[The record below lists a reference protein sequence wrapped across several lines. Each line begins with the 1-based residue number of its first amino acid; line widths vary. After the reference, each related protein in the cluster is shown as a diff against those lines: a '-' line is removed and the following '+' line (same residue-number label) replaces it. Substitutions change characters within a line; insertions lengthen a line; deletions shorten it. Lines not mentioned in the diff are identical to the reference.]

1 MKKFDFS
8 KGFGNIDP
16 KYISEAE
23 GEWKEKKNVWIA
35 SFWSKLAAAC
45 VILALIST
53 VLSNPKVQAAIK
65 NLALSI
71 GETLGFQKEI
81 EPYTEALNISQT
93 DHGITANI
101 KEVVLDEGVLLFRVH
116 AEIDN
121 SKKNEQEKDTGISS
135 FKNTGI
141 TLDMGKTTVNG
152 QKLDEYMNAEYSP
165 YSVDD
170 LLDADADSDEKEY
183 DCVQEYHFHA
193 PTDLGENPEIHL
205 VLNAF
210 DYDEW
215 EKSLAEFTFDFNI
228 SREKILKQT
237 TDKELENIS
246 VETEEGT
253 VTLKDIFLNRL
264 QSSISA
270 DVPEKLFQKYEV
282 ELRGTD
288 SKGNK
293 VRYELRDDAETEVIS
308 RNWKFKTDFWRTYGS
323 AGDDERP
330 EIPDPDS
337 EYLELQLYTR
347 EPYMAAADTVWG
359 DDDFV
364 EIGETTEEVEEVPED
379 TLEGENPSD
388 AEEPIETQIIG
399 GAVAPTEVRLQDD
412 TDQKENTDAANKTDE
427 DYGTEESA
435 YYDGATGEIT
445 AESDWTPV
453 GEKIRIQIK

>member
-8 KGFGNIDP
+8 KEFGNIDP

-23 GEWKEKKNVWIA
+23 GEWKGKKKAWA
-35 SFWSKLAAAC
+35 PSFWSKLAAAC

-81 EPYTEALNISQT
+81 ESYTEVLNMSQINQ
-93 DHGITANI
+93 GITVNI

-121 SKKNEQEKDTGISS
+121 SKKNEQEKAESISS

-141 TLDMGKTTVNG
+141 TLDMDKTTVNG

-170 LLDADADSDEKEY
+170 LLNADADRDEEEY
-183 DCVQEYHFHA
+183 DRVQEYRFHA
-193 PTDLGENPEIHL
+193 PTNLGENPEVHL
-205 VLNAF
+205 VLNTC

-215 EKSLAEFTFDFNI
+215 EKSVVEFTFDFNI

-237 TDKELENIS
+237 TNKELENIS
-246 VETEEGT
+246 VETVEGT
-253 VTLKDIFLNRL
+253 VILKDIFLNRL

-293 VRYELRDDAETEVIS
+293 VRYELKDDAETEAIS
-308 RNWKFKTDFWRTYGS
+308 RNWKFKTDFWRTYGT
-323 AGDDERP
+323 AGGDERP
-330 EIPDPDS
+330 EIPDSDS
-337 EYLELQLYTR
+337 EYLELQLYLKSDSIKESNIT
-347 EPYMAAADTVWG
+347 ETYDLDDDTYAEEESKVYDAADDSEWK
-359 DDDFV
+359 
-364 EIGETTEEVEEVPED
+364 
-379 TLEGENPSD
+379 
-388 AEEPIETQIIG
+388 A
-399 GAVAPTEVRLQDD
+399 
-412 TDQKENTDAANKTDE
+412 
-427 DYGTEESA
+427 
-435 YYDGATGEIT
+435 
-445 AESDWTPV
+445 V
-453 GEKIRIQIK
+453 GEKIRINIK

>member
-16 KYISEAE
+16 KYISESE
-23 GEWKEKKNVWIA
+23 GEWKGKKNVWIA

-93 DHGITANI
+93 DHGITANL

-121 SKKNEQEKDTGISS
+121 TEENEKKKTANISS
-135 FKNTGI
+135 FRNTGI
-141 TLDMGKTTVNG
+141 TLDMGKTTING

-170 LLDADADSDEKEY
+170 LLDADSDEKEY
-183 DCVQEYHFHA
+183 DRVQEYRFHA
-193 PTDLGENPEIHL
+193 PTDLEEKLEIHL

-210 DYDEW
+210 DYDDW

-228 SREKILKQT
+228 SREKILNQT

-246 VETEEGT
+246 VQTEEGT
-253 VTLKDIFLNRL
+253 VTLKDIFLNKL

-270 DVPEKLFQKYEV
+270 DVPEKLFQKYDV

-293 VRYELRDDAETEVIS
+293 VRYELRDDAETGAINRV
-308 RNWKFKTDFWRTYGS
+308 WKFKTDFWRIYGS

-330 EIPDPDS
+330 EIPDPES
-337 EYLELQLYTR
+337 EYLELQLYLKSDAIIENNVIKRYDLDDDTYA
-347 EPYMAAADTVWG
+347 EEESKVYDAADDSEWK
-359 DDDFV
+359 
-364 EIGETTEEVEEVPED
+364 
-379 TLEGENPSD
+379 
-388 AEEPIETQIIG
+388 A
-399 GAVAPTEVRLQDD
+399 
-412 TDQKENTDAANKTDE
+412 
-427 DYGTEESA
+427 
-435 YYDGATGEIT
+435 
-445 AESDWTPV
+445 V
-453 GEKIRIQIK
+453 GEKIRINIR

>member
-8 KGFGNIDP
+8 KEFGNIDP

-23 GEWKEKKNVWIA
+23 GEWKGKKKAWA
-35 SFWSKLAAAC
+35 PSFWSKLAVAC

-65 NLALSI
+65 SLALSI

-81 EPYTEALNISQT
+81 ESYTEDLNISRSDQ
-93 DHGITANI
+93 GITVNL

-116 AEIDN
+116 AEIDAPEEN
-121 SKKNEQEKDTGISS
+121 QQEKSVDISS

-141 TLDMGKTTVNG
+141 TLDMDKTTING

-170 LLDADADSDEKEY
+170 LLDADADRDEEEY
-183 DCVQEYHFHA
+183 DRVQEYRFHA
-193 PTDLGENPEIHL
+193 PTDLGENPEVHF

-210 DYDEW
+210 DYDDW
-215 EKSLAEFTFDFNI
+215 EKSVAEFTFDFNI

-237 TDKELENIS
+237 TNKKLENIS
-246 VETEEGT
+246 VQTEEGT
-253 VTLKDIFLNRL
+253 VTLKDIFLNKL

-270 DVPEKLFQKYEV
+270 DVPEKLFQKYDV

-293 VRYELRDDAETEVIS
+293 VRYELRDDAETGAIN
-308 RNWKFKTDFWRTYGS
+308 RIWKFKTDFWRTYGS

-337 EYLELQLYTR
+337 EYLELQLYLKSDAIIENNVIKR
-347 EPYMAAADTVWG
+347 YDL
-359 DDDFV
+359 DDD
-364 EIGETTEEVEEVPED
+364 TY
-379 TLEGENPSD
+379 
-388 AEEPIETQIIG
+388 AEEESK
-399 GAVAPTEVRLQDD
+399 VY
-412 TDQKENTDAANKTDE
+412 DAA
-427 DYGTEESA
+427 
-435 YYDGATGEIT
+435 YDSEWKA
-445 AESDWTPV
+445 V
-453 GEKIRIQIK
+453 GEKIRINIR

>member
-8 KGFGNIDP
+8 KEFGNIDP
-16 KYISEAE
+16 KFISAAE
-23 GEWKEKKNVWIA
+23 GEWKDKKKVWA
-35 SFWSKLAAAC
+35 PSFWSKLAAAC

-81 EPYTEALNISQT
+81 ESYTEVLNMSQT
-93 DHGITANI
+93 DHGITANL

-121 SKKNEQEKDTGISS
+121 TEKNEQGKSASADISS

-141 TLDMGKTTVNG
+141 TLDMDKTTVNG
-152 QKLDEYMNAEYSP
+152 QKFDEYMNAEYSP

-170 LLDADADSDEKEY
+170 LLDTDADSDEKEY
-183 DCVQEYHFHA
+183 DRVQEYRFHA
-193 PTDLGENPEIHL
+193 PTNLGENPEVHL

-210 DYDEW
+210 DYDDW

-246 VETEEGT
+246 VQTEEGT
-253 VTLKDIFLNRL
+253 VTLKDIFLNKL

-270 DVPEKLFQKYEV
+270 DVPEKLFQKYDV

-293 VRYELRDDAETEVIS
+293 VRYELKDDAATEAIS

-337 EYLELQLYTR
+337 EYLELQLYLKSDAIIESNIT
-347 EPYMAAADTVWG
+347 ETYDLDDDTYAEEESKVYDAG
-359 DDDFV
+359 DDS
-364 EIGETTEEVEEVPED
+364 EWK
-379 TLEGENPSD
+379 
-388 AEEPIETQIIG
+388 A
-399 GAVAPTEVRLQDD
+399 
-412 TDQKENTDAANKTDE
+412 
-427 DYGTEESA
+427 
-435 YYDGATGEIT
+435 
-445 AESDWTPV
+445 V
-453 GEKIRIQIK
+453 GEEIRIDIR

>member
-8 KGFGNIDP
+8 KEFGNIDP

-23 GEWKEKKNVWIA
+23 GEWKDKKKVWA
-35 SFWSKLAAAC
+35 PSFWSKLVAAC

-81 EPYTEALNISQT
+81 ESYTEVLNMSQT
-93 DHGITANI
+93 DHGITTNL
-101 KEVVLDEGVLLFRVH
+101 KEVVLDEGVLLFRGH

-121 SKKNEQEKDTGISS
+121 SEANEQVKSADILS

-141 TLDMGKTTVNG
+141 TLDTNKTTING
-152 QKLDEYMNAEYSP
+152 QKLDEYTSGEYSP

-170 LLDADADSDEKEY
+170 LLDADADRDEKEY
-183 DCVQEYHFHA
+183 DRVQEYRFHA
-193 PTDLGENPEIHL
+193 PTDLGENPEIHF
-205 VLNAF
+205 VLKAF
-210 DYDEW
+210 DYDDW
-215 EKSLAEFTFDFNI
+215 KMNALAEFTFDFNI

-237 TDKELENIS
+237 TNKKLENSS
-246 VETEEGT
+246 VQTEEGT
-253 VTLKDIFLNRL
+253 VTLKDIFLNKL

-293 VRYELRDDAETEVIS
+293 VRYELKDDAETEAIS

-337 EYLELQLYTR
+337 EYLELQLYLKCDDIIESNIT
-347 EPYMAAADTVWG
+347 ETYDL
-359 DDDFV
+359 DDD
-364 EIGETTEEVEEVPED
+364 TY
-379 TLEGENPSD
+379 
-388 AEEPIETQIIG
+388 AEEESKVYDAT
-399 GAVAPTEVRLQDD
+399 DD
-412 TDQKENTDAANKTDE
+412 SEWKV
-427 DYGTEESA
+427 
-435 YYDGATGEIT
+435 
-445 AESDWTPV
+445 V
-453 GEKIRIQIK
+453 GEKIRIDIR

>member
-8 KGFGNIDP
+8 KEFGNIDP

-23 GEWKEKKNVWIA
+23 GEWKGKKKAWTP

-81 EPYTEALNISQT
+81 ESYTEVLNMSQSN
-93 DHGITANI
+93 HGVTVNI

-121 SKKNEQEKDTGISS
+121 SKKNEQEKAESISS

-141 TLDMGKTTVNG
+141 TLDMDKTTVNG

-170 LLDADADSDEKEY
+170 LLNADADRDEEEY
-183 DCVQEYHFHA
+183 DRVQEYRFHA
-193 PTDLGENPEIHL
+193 PTNLGENPEVHL
-205 VLNAF
+205 VLNAC

-215 EKSLAEFTFDFNI
+215 EKSVAEFTFDFNI

-237 TDKELENIS
+237 TNKELENIS
-246 VETEEGT
+246 VETAEGT
-253 VTLKDIFLNRL
+253 VILKDIFLNRL

-293 VRYELRDDAETEVIS
+293 VRYELKDDAETEAIS
-308 RNWKFKTDFWRTYGS
+308 RNWKFKTDFWRTYGT
-323 AGDDERP
+323 AGGDERP
-330 EIPDPDS
+330 EIPNPDS
-337 EYLELQLYTR
+337 EYLELQLYLKSDDIIENNVIKRYDLDDDTYA
-347 EPYMAAADTVWG
+347 EEESKVYDAADDSEWK
-359 DDDFV
+359 
-364 EIGETTEEVEEVPED
+364 
-379 TLEGENPSD
+379 
-388 AEEPIETQIIG
+388 A
-399 GAVAPTEVRLQDD
+399 
-412 TDQKENTDAANKTDE
+412 
-427 DYGTEESA
+427 
-435 YYDGATGEIT
+435 
-445 AESDWTPV
+445 V
-453 GEKIRIQIK
+453 GEKMRIDIR

>member
-23 GEWKEKKNVWIA
+23 GEWKGKKKVREL
-35 SFWSKLAAAC
+35 SFWSRLAAAC

-81 EPYTEALNISQT
+81 ESYTEALNMSQT
-93 DHGITANI
+93 DQGITANI

-116 AEIDN
+116 AEIDA
-121 SKKNEQEKDTGISS
+121 SKENQQEKSVDISS

-141 TLDMGKTTVNG
+141 TLDMDKTTING

-165 YSVDD
+165 YSMDD
-170 LLDADADSDEKEY
+170 LLDADADRDEEEY
-183 DCVQEYHFHA
+183 DRVQEYRFHA
-193 PTDLGENPEIHL
+193 PTDLGENPEVHL

-210 DYDEW
+210 DYDDW
-215 EKSLAEFTFDFNI
+215 EKSVAEFAFDFNI
-228 SREKILKQT
+228 SREKILKQIT
-237 TDKELENIS
+237 NKELENIF

-253 VTLKDIFLNRL
+253 VTLKDIFLNKL
-264 QSSISA
+264 QSSVSA
-270 DVPEKLFQKYEV
+270 DVPENLFQKYEV

-288 SKGNK
+288 SKGNR
-293 VRYELRDDAETEVIS
+293 VRYDLKDDAETGAIS
-308 RNWKFKTDFWRTYGS
+308 RVWKFKTDFWRTYGT

-337 EYLELQLYTR
+337 EYLELQLYLKCDDIIESNIT
-347 EPYMAAADTVWG
+347 ETYDLDDDTYAEEESKVYDAADDSEWK
-359 DDDFV
+359 
-364 EIGETTEEVEEVPED
+364 
-379 TLEGENPSD
+379 
-388 AEEPIETQIIG
+388 A
-399 GAVAPTEVRLQDD
+399 
-412 TDQKENTDAANKTDE
+412 
-427 DYGTEESA
+427 
-435 YYDGATGEIT
+435 
-445 AESDWTPV
+445 V
-453 GEKIRIQIK
+453 GEKIRINIR

>member
-8 KGFGNIDP
+8 KEFGNIDP

-23 GEWKEKKNVWIA
+23 GEWKGKKKAWA
-35 SFWSKLAAAC
+35 PSFWSKLAVAC

-65 NLALSI
+65 SLALSI

-81 EPYTEALNISQT
+81 ESYTEDLNISRSNQ
-93 DHGITANI
+93 GITVNL

-116 AEIDN
+116 AEIDAPEEN
-121 SKKNEQEKDTGISS
+121 QQEKSVDISS

-141 TLDMGKTTVNG
+141 TLDMDRTTING
-152 QKLDEYMNAEYSP
+152 QKLDEYTSGEYSP

-170 LLDADADSDEKEY
+170 LLDTDADRDEKEY
-183 DCVQEYHFHA
+183 DRVQEYRFHA

-210 DYDEW
+210 DHDDW
-215 EKSLAEFTFDFNI
+215 EKSVEEFTFDFNI

-237 TDKELENIS
+237 TNKELENIS

-253 VTLKDIFLNRL
+253 VILKDIFLNRL

-308 RNWKFKTDFWRTYGS
+308 RNWKFKTDFWRTYGT

-330 EIPDPDS
+330 EIPNPDS
-337 EYLELQLYTR
+337 EYLELQLYLKSDDIMESSVTK
-347 EPYMAAADTVWG
+347 EYDLDDNTYAEEEGKVYDAADDSEWK
-359 DDDFV
+359 
-364 EIGETTEEVEEVPED
+364 
-379 TLEGENPSD
+379 
-388 AEEPIETQIIG
+388 A
-399 GAVAPTEVRLQDD
+399 
-412 TDQKENTDAANKTDE
+412 
-427 DYGTEESA
+427 
-435 YYDGATGEIT
+435 
-445 AESDWTPV
+445 V
-453 GEKIRIQIK
+453 GEKIRINIR

>member
-8 KGFGNIDP
+8 KEFGNIDP

-23 GEWKEKKNVWIA
+23 GEWKGKKRIWVL
-35 SFWSKLAAAC
+35 SLWSKLAAAC

-65 NLALSI
+65 NLVLSI

-81 EPYTEALNISQT
+81 ESYTEVLNMSQT
-93 DHGITANI
+93 DHGITTNL

-121 SKKNEQEKDTGISS
+121 TEENEQGKSADILS

-141 TLDMGKTTVNG
+141 TLDTDKTTING
-152 QKLDEYMNAEYSP
+152 QKLDEYTSGEYSP
-165 YSVDD
+165 YSVED
-170 LLDADADSDEKEY
+170 LLEADADRDEKEY
-183 DCVQEYHFHA
+183 DRVQEYRFHA
-193 PTDLGENPEIHL
+193 PTDLGENPEIHF
-205 VLNAF
+205 VLKAF
-210 DYDEW
+210 DYDDW
-215 EKSLAEFTFDFNI
+215 QMNALAEFTFDFNI

-237 TDKELENIS
+237 TNKELENIS

-253 VTLKDIFLNRL
+253 VTLKDIFLNKL

-293 VRYELRDDAETEVIS
+293 VRYELKDDAETEAIS

-337 EYLELQLYTR
+337 EYLELQLYLKSDDIM
-347 EPYMAAADTVWG
+347 ESSDTKTYDL
-359 DDDFV
+359 DDD
-364 EIGETTEEVEEVPED
+364 TY
-379 TLEGENPSD
+379 
-388 AEEPIETQIIG
+388 AEEEG
-399 GAVAPTEVRLQDD
+399 KVYDVADD
-412 TDQKENTDAANKTDE
+412 SEWKA
-427 DYGTEESA
+427 
-435 YYDGATGEIT
+435 
-445 AESDWTPV
+445 V
-453 GEKIRIQIK
+453 GEKIRIDIR

>member
-1 MKKFDFS
+1 MLMKKFDFS
-8 KGFGNIDP
+8 KEFGNIDS
-16 KYISEAE
+16 KYISEVE
-23 GEWKEKKNVWIA
+23 GEWKGKKKAWTP

-71 GETLGFQKEI
+71 GETLGFQNGI
-81 EPYTEALNISQT
+81 ESYTEVLNMSQI
-93 DHGITANI
+93 DQGITVNI

-116 AEIDN
+116 AKIDN
-121 SKKNEQEKDTGISS
+121 SEENEQGKSENISS

-141 TLDMGKTTVNG
+141 TLDMDKTTINS
-152 QKLDEYMNAEYSP
+152 QKLDEYMNGEYSP

-170 LLDADADSDEKEY
+170 LLDTDADRDEEEY
-183 DCVQEYHFHA
+183 DRVQEYRFHA
-193 PTDLGENPEIHL
+193 PTDLGENPEVHL
-205 VLNAF
+205 VLNAC

-237 TDKELENIS
+237 TDKELKNIS

-253 VTLKDIFLNRL
+253 VTLKDIFLNKL

-270 DVPEKLFQKYEV
+270 DVPEKLFQKYDV

-293 VRYELRDDAETEVIS
+293 VRYELKDDAETEAIS
-308 RNWKFKTDFWRTYGS
+308 RNWQFKTDFWRTYGT

-337 EYLELQLYTR
+337 EYLELQLYLKSDDIMESSVTK
-347 EPYMAAADTVWG
+347 EYDLDDNTYAEEEGKVYDAG
-359 DDDFV
+359 DD
-364 EIGETTEEVEEVPED
+364 
-379 TLEGENPSD
+379 
-388 AEEPIETQIIG
+388 
-399 GAVAPTEVRLQDD
+399 
-412 TDQKENTDAANKTDE
+412 
-427 DYGTEESA
+427 SA
-435 YYDGATGEIT
+435 WKA
-445 AESDWTPV
+445 V
-453 GEKIRIQIK
+453 GEKIRIDIR

>member
-16 KYISEAE
+16 KYISESE
-23 GEWKEKKNVWIA
+23 GEWKGKKNVWIA

-81 EPYTEALNISQT
+81 EPYTEALNFSQT
-93 DHGITANI
+93 DHGITANL

-121 SKKNEQEKDTGISS
+121 TEENEKKKTANISS
-135 FKNTGI
+135 FRNTGI
-141 TLDMGKTTVNG
+141 TLDMGKTTING

-170 LLDADADSDEKEY
+170 LLDADSDEKEY
-183 DCVQEYHFHA
+183 DRVQEYRFHA
-193 PTDLGENPEIHL
+193 PTDLEEKPEIHL

-210 DYDEW
+210 DYDDW

-228 SREKILKQT
+228 SREKILNQT

-246 VETEEGT
+246 VQTEEGT
-253 VTLKDIFLNRL
+253 VTLKDIFLNKV

-270 DVPEKLFQKYEV
+270 DVPEKLFQKYDV

-293 VRYELRDDAETEVIS
+293 VRYELRDDAETGAINRV
-308 RNWKFKTDFWRTYGS
+308 WKFKTDFWRIYGS

-330 EIPDPDS
+330 EIPDPES
-337 EYLELQLYTR
+337 EYLELQLYLKSDAIIENNVIKRYDLDDDTYA
-347 EPYMAAADTVWG
+347 EEESKVYDAADDSEWK
-359 DDDFV
+359 
-364 EIGETTEEVEEVPED
+364 
-379 TLEGENPSD
+379 
-388 AEEPIETQIIG
+388 A
-399 GAVAPTEVRLQDD
+399 
-412 TDQKENTDAANKTDE
+412 
-427 DYGTEESA
+427 
-435 YYDGATGEIT
+435 
-445 AESDWTPV
+445 V
-453 GEKIRIQIK
+453 GEKIRINIR

>member
-8 KGFGNIDP
+8 KEFGNIDP

-23 GEWKEKKNVWIA
+23 GEWKDKKKVWA
-35 SFWSKLAAAC
+35 PSFWSKLVAAC

-81 EPYTEALNISQT
+81 ESYTEVLNMSQT
-93 DHGITANI
+93 DHGITTNL

-121 SKKNEQEKDTGISS
+121 SEENEQGKSENISS

-141 TLDMGKTTVNG
+141 TLDTNKTTING
-152 QKLDEYMNAEYSP
+152 QKLDEYTSGEYSP

-170 LLDADADSDEKEY
+170 LLDADADRDEKEY
-183 DCVQEYHFHA
+183 DRVQEYRFHA
-193 PTDLGENPEIHL
+193 PTDLGENPEMHF
-205 VLNAF
+205 VLKAF
-210 DYDEW
+210 DYDDW
-215 EKSLAEFTFDFNI
+215 QMNALAEFTFDFNI

-237 TDKELENIS
+237 TNKELENIS

-253 VTLKDIFLNRL
+253 VTLKDIFLNKL

-282 ELRGTD
+282 ELRGKD

-293 VRYELRDDAETEVIS
+293 VRYELKDDAETEAIS

-337 EYLELQLYTR
+337 EYLELQLYLKCDDIIESNIT
-347 EPYMAAADTVWG
+347 ETYDL
-359 DDDFV
+359 DDD
-364 EIGETTEEVEEVPED
+364 TY
-379 TLEGENPSD
+379 
-388 AEEPIETQIIG
+388 AEEESKVYDAT
-399 GAVAPTEVRLQDD
+399 DD
-412 TDQKENTDAANKTDE
+412 SEWKV
-427 DYGTEESA
+427 
-435 YYDGATGEIT
+435 
-445 AESDWTPV
+445 V
-453 GEKIRIQIK
+453 GEKIRIDIR

>member
-1 MKKFDFS
+1 MLMKKFDFS
-8 KGFGNIDP
+8 KEFGNIDP
-16 KYISEAE
+16 KYISEVE
-23 GEWKEKKNVWIA
+23 GEWKGKKKAWTP

-65 NLALSI
+65 NFALSI
-71 GETLGFQKEI
+71 GETLGFQNGI
-81 EPYTEALNISQT
+81 ESYTEVLNMSQI
-93 DHGITANI
+93 DQGITVNI

-116 AEIDN
+116 AKIDN
-121 SKKNEQEKDTGISS
+121 SEENEQGKSENISS

-141 TLDMGKTTVNG
+141 TLDMDKTTINS
-152 QKLDEYMNAEYSP
+152 QKLDEYMNGEYSP

-170 LLDADADSDEKEY
+170 LLDTDADRDEEEY
-183 DCVQEYHFHA
+183 DRVQEYRFHA
-193 PTDLGENPEIHL
+193 PTDLGENPEVHL
-205 VLNAF
+205 VLNAC

-237 TDKELENIS
+237 TDKELKNIS

-253 VTLKDIFLNRL
+253 VTLKDIFLNKL

-270 DVPEKLFQKYEV
+270 DVPEKLFQKYDV

-293 VRYELRDDAETEVIS
+293 VRYELKDDAETEAIS
-308 RNWKFKTDFWRTYGS
+308 RNWQFKTDFWRTYGT

-337 EYLELQLYTR
+337 EYLELQLYLKSDDIMESSVTK
-347 EPYMAAADTVWG
+347 EYDLDDNTYAEEEGKVYDAG
-359 DDDFV
+359 DD
-364 EIGETTEEVEEVPED
+364 
-379 TLEGENPSD
+379 
-388 AEEPIETQIIG
+388 
-399 GAVAPTEVRLQDD
+399 
-412 TDQKENTDAANKTDE
+412 
-427 DYGTEESA
+427 SA
-435 YYDGATGEIT
+435 WKA
-445 AESDWTPV
+445 V
-453 GEKIRIQIK
+453 GEKIRIDIR

>member
-8 KGFGNIDP
+8 KEFGNIDP

-23 GEWKEKKNVWIA
+23 GEWKGKKRVWTP

-81 EPYTEALNISQT
+81 ESYTEVLNMSQT
-93 DHGITANI
+93 DHGVTVNI

-121 SKKNEQEKDTGISS
+121 SEENEQGKSAGISS

-141 TLDMGKTTVNG
+141 TIDMDKTTING

-170 LLDADADSDEKEY
+170 LLEADADRDEKEY
-183 DCVQEYHFHA
+183 DCVQEYRFHA
-193 PTDLGENPEIHL
+193 PTDLGENPEVHL
-205 VLNAF
+205 VLSTF
-210 DYDEW
+210 DYDDW
-215 EKSLAEFTFDFNI
+215 QMNALAEFTFDFNI

-237 TDKELENIS
+237 TNKELENIS

-253 VTLKDIFLNRL
+253 VILKDIFLNKL

-270 DVPEKLFQKYEV
+270 DVPEKLFQKYDV
-282 ELRGTD
+282 ELRGKD

-293 VRYELRDDAETEVIS
+293 ARYELKDDAETEAIS
-308 RNWKFKTDFWRTYGS
+308 RVWKFKTDFWRTYGS

-337 EYLELQLYTR
+337 EYLELQLYLKSDNIMESSVTK
-347 EPYMAAADTVWG
+347 EYDL
-359 DDDFV
+359 DDD
-364 EIGETTEEVEEVPED
+364 TY
-379 TLEGENPSD
+379 
-388 AEEPIETQIIG
+388 AEEEG
-399 GAVAPTEVRLQDD
+399 KVY
-412 TDQKENTDAANKTDE
+412 DASDN
-427 DYGTEESA
+427 SA
-435 YYDGATGEIT
+435 WKA
-445 AESDWTPV
+445 V
-453 GEKIRIQIK
+453 GEKVRIDIR

>member
-1 MKKFDFS
+1 MS
-8 KGFGNIDP
+8 QSNHG
-16 KYISEAE
+16 
-23 GEWKEKKNVWIA
+23 V
-35 SFWSKLAAAC
+35 
-45 VILALIST
+45 T
-53 VLSNPKVQAAIK
+53 V
-65 NLALSI
+65 
-71 GETLGFQKEI
+71 
-81 EPYTEALNISQT
+81 
-93 DHGITANI
+93 NI

-121 SKKNEQEKDTGISS
+121 TEENEQEKTEGISS

-170 LLDADADSDEKEY
+170 LLDTDADSDEKEY
-183 DCVQEYHFHA
+183 DRVQEYRFHV

-210 DYDEW
+210 SYDDW
-215 EKSLAEFTFDFNI
+215 EKSLAEFTFDFSI

-237 TDKELENIS
+237 TNKELESIS
-246 VETEEGT
+246 VKTEEGT
-253 VTLKDIFLNRL
+253 VILKDIFLNKL

-270 DVPEKLFQKYEV
+270 DVPEKLFQKYDV

-293 VRYELRDDAETEVIS
+293 VRYELKDDAETEAIS

-337 EYLELQLYTR
+337 EYLELQLYLKCDDIIESSVTK
-347 EPYMAAADTVWG
+347 EYDLDDDTYAEEEGKVYDAAD
-359 DDDFV
+359 D
-364 EIGETTEEVEEVPED
+364 
-379 TLEGENPSD
+379 
-388 AEEPIETQIIG
+388 
-399 GAVAPTEVRLQDD
+399 
-412 TDQKENTDAANKTDE
+412 
-427 DYGTEESA
+427 SA
-435 YYDGATGEIT
+435 WKA
-445 AESDWTPV
+445 V
-453 GEKIRIQIK
+453 GEKIRIDIR

>member
-16 KYISEAE
+16 KYISESE
-23 GEWKEKKNVWIA
+23 GEWKGKKNVWIA

-81 EPYTEALNISQT
+81 EPYTEALNFSQT
-93 DHGITANI
+93 DHGITANL

-121 SKKNEQEKDTGISS
+121 TEENEKKKTANISS
-135 FKNTGI
+135 FRNTGI
-141 TLDMGKTTVNG
+141 TLDMGKTTING

-170 LLDADADSDEKEY
+170 LLDADSDEKEY
-183 DCVQEYHFHA
+183 DRVQEYRFHA
-193 PTDLGENPEIHL
+193 PTDLEEKPEIHL

-210 DYDEW
+210 DYDDW

-228 SREKILKQT
+228 SREKILNQT

-246 VETEEGT
+246 VQTEEGT
-253 VTLKDIFLNRL
+253 VTLKDIFLNKL

-270 DVPEKLFQKYEV
+270 DVPEKLFQKYDV

-293 VRYELRDDAETEVIS
+293 VRYELRDDAETGAIN
-308 RNWKFKTDFWRTYGS
+308 RIWKFKTDFWRIYGS

-330 EIPDPDS
+330 EIPDPES
-337 EYLELQLYTR
+337 EYLELQLYLKSDAIIENNVIKRYDLDDDTYA
-347 EPYMAAADTVWG
+347 EEESKVYDAADDSEWK
-359 DDDFV
+359 
-364 EIGETTEEVEEVPED
+364 
-379 TLEGENPSD
+379 
-388 AEEPIETQIIG
+388 A
-399 GAVAPTEVRLQDD
+399 
-412 TDQKENTDAANKTDE
+412 
-427 DYGTEESA
+427 
-435 YYDGATGEIT
+435 
-445 AESDWTPV
+445 V
-453 GEKIRIQIK
+453 GEKIRINIR

>member
-121 SKKNEQEKDTGISS
+121 SEKNEQEKAERISF

-141 TLDMGKTTVNG
+141 TLDMDKTTVNG

-170 LLDADADSDEKEY
+170 LLNADADRDEEEY
-183 DCVQEYHFHA
+183 DRVQEYRFHA
-193 PTDLGENPEIHL
+193 PTNLGENPEVHL
-205 VLNAF
+205 VLNAC

-215 EKSLAEFTFDFNI
+215 EKSVAEFTFDFNI

-237 TDKELENIS
+237 TNKELENIS
-246 VETEEGT
+246 VETAEGT
-253 VTLKDIFLNRL
+253 VILKDIFLNRL

-270 DVPEKLFQKYEV
+270 DVPEKLFHKYDV

-293 VRYELRDDAETEVIS
+293 VRYELKDDAPTEAIS
-308 RNWKFKTDFWRTYGS
+308 RNWKFKTDFWRRYGS

-337 EYLELQLYTR
+337 EYLELQLYLKF
-347 EPYMAAADTVWG
+347 EDIMESSVIKAYDLDDDTYAEEEGKVYDAG
-359 DDDFV
+359 DD
-364 EIGETTEEVEEVPED
+364 
-379 TLEGENPSD
+379 
-388 AEEPIETQIIG
+388 
-399 GAVAPTEVRLQDD
+399 
-412 TDQKENTDAANKTDE
+412 
-427 DYGTEESA
+427 SA
-435 YYDGATGEIT
+435 WKA
-445 AESDWTPV
+445 V
-453 GEKIRIQIK
+453 GEKVRIDIR

>member
-8 KGFGNIDP
+8 KEFGNIDP

-23 GEWKEKKNVWIA
+23 GEWKGKKRVWTP

-81 EPYTEALNISQT
+81 ESYTEVLNMSQT
-93 DHGITANI
+93 DHRITANL

-121 SKKNEQEKDTGISS
+121 TEENQQEKSVDISS

-141 TLDMGKTTVNG
+141 TLDTDKTTING

-170 LLDADADSDEKEY
+170 LLDADADRDEEEY
-183 DCVQEYHFHA
+183 DRVQEYRFHA
-193 PTDLGENPEIHL
+193 PTDLGENPEVHL

-210 DYDEW
+210 DYDDW
-215 EKSLAEFTFDFNI
+215 ERSLAEFAFDFNI

-237 TDKELENIS
+237 TNKELENIS

-253 VTLKDIFLNRL
+253 VILKDIFLNKL

-270 DVPEKLFQKYEV
+270 DVPEKLFQKYDV

-288 SKGNK
+288 SKGNE
-293 VRYELRDDAETEVIS
+293 VRYELKDDAETGAIS
-308 RNWKFKTDFWRTYGS
+308 RVWKFKTDFWRTYGN
-323 AGDDERP
+323 AGNDERP

-337 EYLELQLYTR
+337 EYLELQIYLKSDDIMEGSVTKEY
-347 EPYMAAADTVWG
+347 DL
-359 DDDFV
+359 DDD
-364 EIGETTEEVEEVPED
+364 TY
-379 TLEGENPSD
+379 
-388 AEEPIETQIIG
+388 AEEEG
-399 GAVAPTEVRLQDD
+399 KVYDASDDSAWKAVG
-412 TDQKENTDAANKTDE
+412 K
-427 DYGTEESA
+427 
-435 YYDGATGEIT
+435 
-445 AESDWTPV
+445 
-453 GEKIRIQIK
+453 KIRINIR